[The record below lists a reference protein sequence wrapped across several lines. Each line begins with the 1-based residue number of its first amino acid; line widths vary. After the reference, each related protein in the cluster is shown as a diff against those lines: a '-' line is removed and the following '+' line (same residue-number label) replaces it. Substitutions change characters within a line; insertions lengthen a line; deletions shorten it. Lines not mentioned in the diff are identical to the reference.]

1 MHFSGHLWQTLYR
14 CLCTGITIGVLSI
27 RTTEISPLIA
37 DRNPHP
43 DSILWRSEYNHKNSK
58 ADILGNQL
66 KYWGRRGIHYHQFL
80 EEGDNTLNLQL
91 AELYRN
97 CILHGGFDPETWLKR
112 YVEVML
118 TPGWHRDTYAEEYH
132 RAFFDNY
139 SNGKSLFSCGI
150 SDYHIGG
157 LSLIPAL
164 LASMEALDDTDSSEQ
179 LEKSSQPCKTDS

>member
-1 MHFSGHLWQTLYR
+1 M
-14 CLCTGITIGVLSI
+14 
-27 RTTEISPLIA
+27 
-37 DRNPHP
+37 
-43 DSILWRSEYNHKNSK
+43 
-58 ADILGNQL
+58 
-66 KYWGRRGIHYHQFL
+66 

-91 AELYRN
+91 AAELYRN
-97 CILHGGFDPETWLKR
+97 YILHGGFDPEIWLKR

-139 SNGKSLFSCGI
+139 SNGKSLLSCGI

-164 LASMEALDDTDSSEQ
+164 LASMEALDDTDSSDQ
-179 LEKSSQPCKTDS
+179 LEKVLNLVRLTHDHEYTLRAASDLTSFPTVGSG